1 MKVLLIYPPTK
12 HEVTTN
18 IPVFKEEDNGFYP
31 PLGLMYVASYAKKNT
46 DHQIEVLD
54 TQVERMDYDQIEE
67 EIKVR
72 QPDLVGIQA
81 MTFTMIDVILTAK
94 LVKKVNKNIQV
105 VVGGPHVNIYPYE
118 TINMTEVDYL
128 VLGEG
133 EIPFTELIQNL
144 GDKTK
149 LRQVKGLVFKD
160 RKDIINTGPRDLLDD
175 LDMLPFPDRHL
186 VPYDRYYSVIA
197 KHSPITTMMSSRGC
211 PHKCLFCDRPHLG
224 KRFRAR
230 SPKNVVEEIEHC
242 VELGIKEIIFYD
254 DTFSINKKRT
264 LDFCREIIERGIDI
278 DWSVRARV
286 DTMDEDVLAMLKK
299 AGCKRI
305 HYGVEAGTAEIL
317 KVLKKGIKL
326 DQVKKVFK
334 MTKDAGISTL
344 AYFMIGSPYE
354 TREQIMKTID
364 FAMKLGADFTFFSIT
379 TPFPAT
385 DLYRLGLEKKVLSH
399 DYWKEFARHPKE
411 DFVPELWQK
420 NLSRDELV
428 ELWKYANKRFYL
440 QPAYIFKSL
449 LKIESWDELRRK
461 VRIGLQIARM

>member
-1 MKVLLIYPPTK
+1 MKVLLIYPPAK
-12 HEVTTN
+12 HEITTN
-18 IPVFKEEDNGFYP
+18 TPVFKEGDDGFYP

-46 DHQIEVLD
+46 DHQIEILD
-54 TQVERMDYDQIEE
+54 TQVERMDYNQIEE

-81 MTFTMIDVILTAK
+81 MTFTMIDVILTVK
-94 LVKKVNKNIQV
+94 LVKKVNENIQV
-105 VVGGPHVNIYPYE
+105 VLGGPHVNIYPYE
-118 TINMTEVDYL
+118 TINMREVDYL

-144 GDKTK
+144 GNKTK

-160 RKDIINTGPRDLLDD
+160 AENLINTGPRDLLND
-175 LDMLPFPDRHL
+175 LDVLPFPDRHL

-197 KHSPITTMMSSRGC
+197 KRSPVTTMMTSRGC

-230 SPKNVVEEIEHC
+230 SPKNIVEEIEDC

-254 DTFSINKKRT
+254 DTFTINKKRT
-264 LDFCREIIERGIDI
+264 LDICREIIEGGIDI
-278 DWSVRARV
+278 GWSIRARV
-286 DTMDEDVLAMLKK
+286 DTVDENVLAMLKR
-299 AGCKRI
+299 AGCERI

-317 KVLKKGIKL
+317 KILRKGIEL
-326 DQVKKVFK
+326 DQVEKVFK
-334 MTKDAGISTL
+334 MTKDVGISTL

-364 FAMKLGADFTFFSIT
+364 FAMKLRADFTIFSIT

-385 DLYRLGLEKKVLSH
+385 DLYRLGLEKKVLSC
-399 DYWKEFARHPKE
+399 DYWKEFARYPRV
-411 DFVPELWQK
+411 DFVPELWQE

-440 QPAYIFKSL
+440 QPAYILKSL
-449 LKIESWDELRRK
+449 REIKSWGELRRK